1 MVDSNP
7 YSSAQNSNPQPLA
20 RGRQLSSALMGIG
33 FLLMGVALYI
43 FFFAESFTFY
53 TPYSVESGG
62 WILHLPNGIDYSI
75 NSYVG
80 VSMMIGCAH
89 SWHLASDDFIN
100 AKNPLTSRPGQSED
114 TLAIA
119 KIYHCGDADSTIDE
133 Q

>member
-80 VSMMIGCAH
+80 VSMMIGCAILGILLLMI
-89 SWHLASDDFIN
+89 SSTLKIRLLLVRG
-100 AKNPLTSRPGQSED
+100 NPKT
-114 TLAIA
+114 
-119 KIYHCGDADSTIDE
+119 H
-133 Q
+133 

>member
-7 YSSAQNSNPQPLA
+7 YASTQNSRPQYLT
-20 RGRQLSSALMGIG
+20 RGRQLSSTLMGIG
-33 FLLMGVALYI
+33 FVLMGVALYM

-80 VSMMIGCAH
+80 VSIMIGSAI
-89 SWHLASDDFIN
+89 LGVVLLLIAS
-100 AKNPLTSRPGQSED
+100 AL
-114 TLAIA
+114 
-119 KIYHCGDADSTIDE
+119 KIRVLQNRSNKKTY
-133 Q
+133 